1 MMQNFTPNEKTK
13 ISSSFATQPIQLSDD
28 SLDDAS
34 FEKAVF
40 NALDENLLEPS
51 ESIIKKILAYS
62 KR

>member
-13 ISSSFATQPIQLSDD
+13 TNPSQEYNTLQLNARILNDE
-28 SLDDAS
+28 S
-34 FEKAVF
+34 FEKSVYH
-40 NALDENLLEPS
+40 ALDENLLEPS